1 MKHTKRSFGTVALLT
16 AGQSSSRS
24 GLGDGVAWHH
34 PPQLVQRGNAA
45 LDQNH
50 HSVLKVSP

>member
-1 MKHTKRSFGTVALLT
+1 MKHTKLSFGTVALLA
-16 AGQSSSRS
+16 AGQSSSLS
-24 GLGDGVAWHH
+24 GLGDGAARHH
-34 PPQLVQRGNAA
+34 PSQLVQRGNAA

>member
-1 MKHTKRSFGTVALLT
+1 MKHTKLSFGTVALLA
-16 AGQSSSRS
+16 AGQSSSRL
-24 GLGDGVAWHH
+24 GLGDGAARHR
-34 PPQLVQRGNAA
+34 PSQLVQQGNAA